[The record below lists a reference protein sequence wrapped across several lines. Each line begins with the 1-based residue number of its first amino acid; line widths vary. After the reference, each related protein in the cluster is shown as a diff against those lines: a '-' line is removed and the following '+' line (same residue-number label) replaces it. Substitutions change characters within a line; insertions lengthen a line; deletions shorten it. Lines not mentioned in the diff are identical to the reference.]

1 MAKGGARTPGP
12 GKKIGRP
19 KLERTVDPGIAAKV
33 LAKQKSEILWNEI
46 VMTDVETMR
55 MTRKT
60 GPLRDTLTH
69 LEDRAY
75 GKTIQPVQLGNS
87 GKGPAIFVLE
97 RIGKGGE

>member
-1 MAKGGARTPGP
+1 
-12 GKKIGRP
+12 
-19 KLERTVDPGIAAKV
+19 
-33 LAKQKSEILWNEI
+33 
-46 VMTDVETMR
+46 MR